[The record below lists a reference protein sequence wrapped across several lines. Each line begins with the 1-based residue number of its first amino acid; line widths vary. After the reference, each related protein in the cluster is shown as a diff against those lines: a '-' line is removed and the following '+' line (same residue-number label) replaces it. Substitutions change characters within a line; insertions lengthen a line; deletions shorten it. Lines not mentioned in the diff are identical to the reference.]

1 MLLLPLGT
9 ALYPWVIGSLSQ
21 DIAQTA
27 TQRIDLAVS
36 VDGLSRVAV
45 ALEVSNN
52 EHPMCQSLEQ
62 TKESRPSLTCPM
74 QLSGIPAETSVAFGS
89 TRLSLTAS
97 PELSSFGR
105 EWMQAAKCLVFSIQQ
120 SVVVHDLLAHVW
132 PLCPGAL
139 SAALPY
145 TAASRINLTSWSVA
159 NTSPWQYSKGDS
171 HYVANAAQAANQ
183 RSDQSK

>member
-1 MLLLPLGT
+1 MILLLLPLGT
-9 ALYPWVIGSLSQ
+9 ALYPWVIGSLSLSQ

-74 QLSGIPAETSVAFGS
+74 
-89 TRLSLTAS
+89 
-97 PELSSFGR
+97 
-105 EWMQAAKCLVFSIQQ
+105 
-120 SVVVHDLLAHVW
+120 
-132 PLCPGAL
+132 
-139 SAALPY
+139 
-145 TAASRINLTSWSVA
+145 
-159 NTSPWQYSKGDS
+159 
-171 HYVANAAQAANQ
+171 
-183 RSDQSK
+183 